1 MFFCT
6 KRCLIL
12 KFFYNPYKVV
22 SLFWF
27 NHTIY
32 KFGKLIKF
40 VKMVALRFPKC
51 TYVVFFA
58 YLLFFIGIAY
68 HGLAYTTEE
77 TGLCL
82 VINNSNV

>member
-1 MFFCT
+1 
-6 KRCLIL
+6 
-12 KFFYNPYKVV
+12 
-22 SLFWF
+22 
-27 NHTIY
+27 
-32 KFGKLIKF
+32 
-40 VKMVALRFPKC
+40 MVALRFPKC